1 MNKRYCYFILV
12 IQSVIIAF
20 LLVYLV
26 FSLGNQEKVESL
38 EASIAI
44 IEQRQSNLRHR
55 NDSLSLLIQR
65 LRISN
70 AIPPFLDSS
79 QLEDLMKKGLENPV
93 EELRDDLVGDPE
105 LIRSSGVLGGS
116 MGFYFHDGI
125 HILNKRW
132 VFAYFEDGH
141 MAGAILLR
149 YEIDDRGSISWEVID
164 ETLY

>member
-1 MNKRYCYFILV
+1 MNKRYFYIILV

-26 FSLGNQEKVESL
+26 LSLGEQEKVELL
-38 EASIAI
+38 EENIAI
-44 IEQRQSNLRHR
+44 MEQQQSILRQR
-55 NDSLSLLIQR
+55 NDSLSLLIQKI
-65 LRISN
+65 RISN

-79 QLEDLMKKGLENPV
+79 QLEDLIKKGLENPV
-93 EELRDDLVGDPE
+93 EELRNDLVGDPE

-116 MGFYFHDGI
+116 MGFYFRDGI

-141 MAGAILLR
+141 LAGALLLR
-149 YEIDDRGSISWEVID
+149 YEIDNEGLISWEVID